1 MTLLTSYQRPAGGVE
16 ADGGALRVPK
26 DWEDALQAVA
36 AHLLPDLTFGAADL
50 RESAARL
57 RGLMERVRAMA
68 PGELDDLPP
77 AFAYDPGRR
86 SYALTPE
93 LPGDRVQA
101 AGTAAAG
108 GGGAPATTGAPGT
121 VPNPQPGDGP
131 ETAGSGNDLTG
142 LSLTEQAEAVRTRR
156 VSAEEL
162 VRAALEEA
170 ERLNPAL
177 NAFITLIPE
186 AALAAAREA
195 DRVLAG
201 DGPRGPL
208 HGVPVAHKDLIFTR
222 EAPTTA
228 GSAIFAGFTA
238 GRDATV
244 VRRLAAAGAVW
255 IGKTN
260 THQFAF
266 GATTESSHVGPARNP
281 RDLNRSPGGSSGG
294 SGAAV
299 AARVVALA
307 TGTDTGGSIRIP
319 AAACGIFGIKPT
331 YGRVSKAGVFPL
343 SWSQDHVGPL
353 TRNAVDAALALRV
366 MAGADPEDPTTTGA
380 PVQDYPSIVRR
391 MLEAGL
397 AGLRVGVLWEWGSQ
411 RVDDGVRAA
420 LDRAANLLASA
431 GARVEAA
438 AFVPPEVVLVVN
450 RVLALAEAGAYHA
463 PLLARRRGD
472 YLPDVR
478 ARLELGQF
486 ILARDYLLAQRLR
499 NELSRRLNAL
509 FAGCD
514 LIIAPTLPV
523 GAPLI
528 GQGTVHWPD
537 GDEAVPEALIRLTAP
552 FNVTGHPAAAVAMG
566 RSSDGM
572 PASVQL
578 VGRPFD
584 EGTVLGASAVL
595 ESAAGGPGR

>member
-1 MTLLTSYQRPAGGVE
+1 
-16 ADGGALRVPK
+16 
-26 DWEDALQAVA
+26 
-36 AHLLPDLTFGAADL
+36 
-50 RESAARL
+50 
-57 RGLMERVRAMA
+57 
-68 PGELDDLPP
+68 
-77 AFAYDPGRR
+77 
-86 SYALTPE
+86 
-93 LPGDRVQA
+93 
-101 AGTAAAG
+101 
-108 GGGAPATTGAPGT
+108 
-121 VPNPQPGDGP
+121 
-131 ETAGSGNDLTG
+131 
-142 LSLTEQAEAVRTRR
+142 
-156 VSAEEL
+156 
-162 VRAALEEA
+162 
-170 ERLNPAL
+170 
-177 NAFITLIPE
+177 
-186 AALAAAREA
+186 
-195 DRVLAG
+195 
-201 DGPRGPL
+201 

-281 RDLNRSPGGSSGG
+281 HDLNRSPGGSSGG

-420 LDRAANLLASA
+420 LDRAANLLA
-431 GARVEAA
+431 
-438 AFVPPEVVLVVN
+438 
-450 RVLALAEAGAYHA
+450 
-463 PLLARRRGD
+463 
-472 YLPDVR
+472 
-478 ARLELGQF
+478 
-486 ILARDYLLAQRLR
+486 
-499 NELSRRLNAL
+499 
-509 FAGCD
+509 
-514 LIIAPTLPV
+514 
-523 GAPLI
+523 
-528 GQGTVHWPD
+528 
-537 GDEAVPEALIRLTAP
+537 
-552 FNVTGHPAAAVAMG
+552 
-566 RSSDGM
+566 
-572 PASVQL
+572 
-578 VGRPFD
+578 
-584 EGTVLGASAVL
+584 
-595 ESAAGGPGR
+595 